1 MYVWHYIPCKQ
12 IKQFYLLFSM
22 IKYCKTPSVQVRMA
36 RQDLQDHE
44 TTCWAFW
51 KPDIAFLPPL
61 VSPHKTA
68 SSAELSSADVVRI
81 VSSIRENY
89 FPGFAIASCNLK
101 MQMRHPLKNFKHLW
115 AFLIVYAFVY
125 AFAMVIAFANSFAF
139 PHLWTFKFPF
149 CSLVRIV
156 VAWSLCTS
164 KNLDHKYF
172 LLFIAVSLLFGE
184 AGLVHFYEKV
194 NCETAGD
201 EKSMKYL

>member
-1 MYVWHYIPCKQ
+1 
-12 IKQFYLLFSM
+12 M

-44 TTCWAFW
+44 TTCWAFG
-51 KPDIAFLPPL
+51 KPRHCLPENLPPL

-68 SSAELSSADVVRI
+68 SSAELSSADLVRI

-89 FPGFAIASCNLK
+89 FAGFAIASCNLQ
-101 MQMRHPLKNFKHLW
+101 MQMRHPLKNFKHLR
-115 AFLIVYAFVY
+115 AFLIVHP
-125 AFAMVIAFANSFAF
+125 FAMVIAFANSFAF

-164 KNLDHKYF
+164 KNLDHKDF
-172 LLFIAVSLLFGE
+172 LLFIAVSLLSAEGE
-184 AGLVHFYEKV
+184 LVHFDEKV

>member
-61 VSPHKTA
+61 VSPHKT
-68 SSAELSSADVVRI
+68 SAELSSADVVRI

-89 FPGFAIASCNLK
+89 FPGFAIASCNLQ

-115 AFLIVYAFVY
+115 AFLIVICICICICNGNCICKFICIPTFVNIQIPILQPSQNCGG
-125 AFAMVIAFANSFAF
+125 MI
-139 PHLWTFKFPF
+139 
-149 CSLVRIV
+149 
-156 VAWSLCTS
+156 
-164 KNLDHKYF
+164 
-172 LLFIAVSLLFGE
+172 
-184 AGLVHFYEKV
+184 LVHQ
-194 NCETAGD
+194 
-201 EKSMKYL
+201 